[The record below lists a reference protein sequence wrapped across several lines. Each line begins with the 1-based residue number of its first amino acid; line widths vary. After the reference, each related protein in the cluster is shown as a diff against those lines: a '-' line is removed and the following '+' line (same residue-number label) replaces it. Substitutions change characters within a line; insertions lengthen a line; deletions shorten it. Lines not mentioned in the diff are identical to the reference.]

1 MRAWTLLSLACAAAL
16 APPQAARRRSSRLRA
31 AAPNDDPGPSD
42 AALLDVALSRHLH
55 AGIWAA
61 TFDGGEE
68 NRIALDAE
76 GRASA
81 VRDLY
86 ADGGGSGRGGA
97 RSGLWRIET
106 VDGEPTACAVTVV
119 LGRWRRE
126 PAANASAIDE
136 RLAAAEAKLARR
148 PAPPPRYT
156 RAALRAGRWLL
167 DAVFE
172 NEPAQFVL
180 DLRENGEFVD
190 TAERGRLGGNWG
202 VFDDGAARKAADGA
216 GTHVWLWIRR
226 SKCRGYNLH
235 GDMRLHG
242 RPSYG
247 GGASLQRELAARSG
261 RRARDRVAGFVIYG
275 DIPDAGSSARSA
287 DAGRGAAA
295 VAPRAAPHPERLG
308 KLPHLNG

>member
-106 VDGEPTACAVTVV
+106 VDGEPTECAVTVV
-119 LGRWRRE
+119 LGRYSLQAVAAVNSTTLRGTVLEGEVDGDFVGRFE
-126 PAANASAIDE
+126 MALASPAANASAIDE

-156 RAALRAGRWLL
+156 RAAFAGR
-167 DAVFE
+167 
-172 NEPAQFVL
+172 
-180 DLRENGEFVD
+180 R
-190 TAERGRLGGNWG
+190 
-202 VFDDGAARKAADGA
+202 
-216 GTHVWLWIRR
+216 
-226 SKCRGYNLH
+226 
-235 GDMRLHG
+235 
-242 RPSYG
+242 
-247 GGASLQRELAARSG
+247 
-261 RRARDRVAGFVIYG
+261 
-275 DIPDAGSSARSA
+275 
-287 DAGRGAAA
+287 
-295 VAPRAAPHPERLG
+295 
-308 KLPHLNG
+308 